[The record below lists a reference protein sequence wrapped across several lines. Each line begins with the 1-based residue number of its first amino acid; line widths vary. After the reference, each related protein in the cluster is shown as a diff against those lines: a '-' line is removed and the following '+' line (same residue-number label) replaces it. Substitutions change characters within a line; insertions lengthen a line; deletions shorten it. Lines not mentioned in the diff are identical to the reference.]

1 VEQIST
7 CSPWSTPRRIRQMPK
22 GGHDPME
29 SLRWSRLLAGPVTH
43 GEREAH
49 AGAGFL
55 VGLVTL

>member
-1 VEQIST
+1 
-7 CSPWSTPRRIRQMPK
+7 MPK